1 MVNILGANSVSGG
14 YEIENSLRFNDG
26 DSSKLTF
33 TPGGAGDRDTFTFS
47 FWIKR
52 TTLGAAQRIFSAG
65 TSIGTNNN
73 NVSSLL
79 FESNDTLKFF
89 GEVGG
94 SASFTLQTDRLFRDP
109 SAWYH
114 IVVAVDTEDGTAA
127 NRIKLYV
134 NGVQESSFS
143 TATYMSQNTD
153 TFFNAANLH
162 NISYAGGGGFVDGYL
177 AEFHHIDGTQL
188 AASDFGETD
197 DNGVWIPK
205 KYTGTY
211 GTNGVYLEFKQTG
224 TGTNASGMGADTS
237 GNTHHYAP
245 VNLAATD
252 VTTDTPTNNFMTLN
266 SALADGQFNTSELSE
281 GNTFYN
287 SDQGNDGAGQPT
299 GTFAVTSGKW
309 YWEVKV
315 PSAQNSRSIGIVN
328 MDRVSI
334 DQPPQLHGTGFTAT
348 NSTVSVNFQDLTA
361 DQVDKAG
368 THTQEQASLASFAN
382 NDIYGIYLNMDDGN
396 IRFYKNGSAYTN
408 QFDLDDLAD
417 WQSGGAVPTASG
429 GSYQAYLF
437 NFGNPAFAISSGN
450 ADGNGYG
457 NFEYAVPSGYYSLCT
472 KNLAEFG

>member
-1 MVNILGANSVSGG
+1 MIIILH
-14 YEIENSLRFNDG
+14 
-26 DSSKLTF
+26 
-33 TPGGAGDRDTFTFS
+33 
-47 FWIKR
+47 
-52 TTLGAAQRIFSAG
+52 
-65 TSIGTNNN
+65 
-73 NVSSLL
+73 LL
-79 FESNDTLKFF
+79 
-89 GEVGG
+89 
-94 SASFTLQTDRLFRDP
+94 
-109 SAWYH
+109 
-114 IVVAVDTEDGTAA
+114 I
-127 NRIKLYV
+127 
-134 NGVQESSFS
+134 
-143 TATYMSQNTD
+143 
-153 TFFNAANLH
+153 
-162 NISYAGGGGFVDGYL
+162 
-177 AEFHHIDGTQL
+177 
-188 AASDFGETD
+188 
-197 DNGVWIPK
+197 
-205 KYTGTY
+205 
-211 GTNGVYLEFKQTG
+211 
-224 TGTNASGMGADTS
+224 
-237 GNTHHYAP
+237 
-245 VNLAATD
+245 AATD

-334 DQPPQLHGTGFTAT
+334 DRPPQLHGSGFTAT

-408 QFDLDDLAD
+408 QFDLDDLTD

-429 GSYQAYLF
+429 ASYQAYLF

-450 ADGNGYG
+450 ADANGYG